1 MTAAPARPPVR
12 SGHEPRAWGAAAPRS
27 RDAGRLQ
34 VARSGAAWKWPGAR
48 RYSLASYA
56 GDTDIRA
63 YEAGRRVPVWMLL
76 RDIGCSRADLSR
88 ALGGLKRQQMVLRFG
103 SDLDAPGLSRS
114 CKFVCITSQGDTWL
128 KSKQMRSG
136 KIGSNAEK

>member
-1 MTAAPARPPVR
+1 MSRGPGQLQRRVLQTLADYERLGPA
-12 SGHEPRAWGAAAPRS
+12 
-27 RDAGRLQ
+27 LQ
-34 VARSGAAWKWPGAR
+34 WKWPGAR

-88 ALGGLKRQQMVLRFG
+88 ALGGLERQQMVLRFG
-103 SDLDAPGLSRS
+103 GDLNAPGLSRS

-128 KSKQMRSG
+128 KSKQMQNG
-136 KIGSNAEK
+136 KVSV